1 MARRIII
8 KRMIIMLIIVGV
20 LFGGIFGFKVVQAR
34 MMKKYMKFQMP
45 PATVT
50 AIKAEMLPWQPQ
62 LKAVGSLR
70 AVRGVDVT
78 SEIAGLVREIDF
90 KSGETVD
97 AGQILVRLN
106 ADADIAQLH
115 ALQAAADLANTTY
128 ERDKKQFEIQAV
140 SQATLDAEAA
150 DLRSKQ
156 ALVAQQ
162 QALVEKKTIK
172 APFGGKLG
180 ISTVNPGQYVNP
192 GDKVVTLQE
201 LNPLYVDFYLPE
213 QELSRTALGQTVI
226 VRTDTYGD
234 RTFNGR
240 ITVINPKV
248 DPDTRNFQVEAV
260 IPNPRRELLP
270 GMYTTVE
277 VRAGK
282 PLQYITVPQTAVT
295 YNPYGDTVY
304 IIQEKGKGPDGKP
317 LLAVRQTFITVGPTR
332 GDQVAILS
340 GVKEGDTVVTSGQLK
355 LRNGSAVVINNAV
368 QPSNEEA
375 PKPENQ

>member
-1 MARRIII
+1 MAK
-8 KRMIIMLIIVGV
+8 KRMIVMLIIVGV
-20 LFGGIFGFKVVQAR
+20 LFGGLFGYKFVQAR
-34 MMKKYMKFQMP
+34 MMKKYMKFQIP
-45 PATVT
+45 PAAVT
-50 AIKAEMLPWQPQ
+50 AMKAELQPWQPQ
-62 LKAVGSLR
+62 IKAVGSLR

-78 SEIAGLVREIDF
+78 SEIAGLVRSLEF
-90 KSGETVD
+90 KSGQTVAAD
-97 AGQILVRLN
+97 QVLVRLN

-115 ALQAAADLANTTY
+115 ALEAAAELAKTTY
-128 ERDKKQFEIQAV
+128 ERDKKQFEVEAV

-156 ALVAQQ
+156 AQVAQQ
-162 QALVEKKTIK
+162 QALVDKKTIK
-172 APFGGKLG
+172 APFSGKLG
-180 ISTVNPGQYVNP
+180 ISTANLGQYVNP
-192 GDKVVTLQE
+192 GDKIVTLQE
-201 LNPLYVDFYLPE
+201 LDPLYVDFYLPE
-213 QELSRTALGQTVI
+213 QELSRTALGQAVV
-226 VRTDTYGD
+226 VRSDTYGD

-240 ITVINPKV
+240 IAVINPKV

-282 PLQYITVPQTAVT
+282 PQQYITVPQTAVT

-304 IIQEKGKGPDGKP
+304 IIEEKGKGPDGKP
-317 LLAVRQTFITVGPTR
+317 LLTVRQTFITVGPTR

-340 GVKEGDTVVTSGQLK
+340 GVKEGDAVVTSGQLK

>member
-1 MARRIII
+1 MARRILI
-8 KRMIIMLIIVGV
+8 KRMIIMLIILGV

-50 AIKAEMLPWQPQ
+50 VIKAEMLPWQPQ

-78 SEIAGLVREIDF
+78 SEIAGLVRGLDF
-90 KSGETVD
+90 KSGETVE
-97 AGQILVRLN
+97 AGQVLVRLN

-162 QALVEKKTIK
+162 KALVDKKTIK
-172 APFGGKLG
+172 APFSGKLG

-192 GDKVVTLQE
+192 GDKIVTLQE

-213 QELSRTALGQTVI
+213 QELSRTAQGQAI
-226 VRTDTYGD
+226 VVRSDTYGD

-277 VRAGK
+277 VQAGQ
-282 PLQYITVPQTAVT
+282 PQQYITVPQTAVT

-332 GDQVAILS
+332 GDQVAVLS

>member
-1 MARRIII
+1 MANRVTI
-8 KRMIIMLIIVGV
+8 KRMIIMLIVIGV

-45 PATVT
+45 PASVT
-50 AIKAEMLPWQPQ
+50 AIKAEMQPWQPQ

-78 SEIAGLVREIDF
+78 SEIAGLVRELDF
-90 KSGETVD
+90 KSGETVA
-97 AGQILVRLN
+97 AGQVLVQLN

-115 ALQAAADLANTTY
+115 ALQAAADLAKTTY

-150 DLRSKQ
+150 DLRSKF
-156 ALVAQQ
+156 AVVAQQ
-162 QALVEKKTIK
+162 QAVVDKKTIK
-172 APFGGKLG
+172 APFSGKLG

-192 GDKVVTLQE
+192 GDKIVTLQE
-201 LNPLYVDFYLPE
+201 LDPLYVDFYLPE
-213 QELSRTALGQTVI
+213 QELSRTARGQTVL
-226 VRTDTYGD
+226 VRSDTYGD

-240 ITVINPKV
+240 IIVINPKV

-260 IPNPRRELLP
+260 ISNPRRELLP

-282 PLQYITVPQTAVT
+282 PQQYITVPQTAVT

-304 IIQEKGKGPDGKP
+304 VVQEKGKGTGGKP
-317 LLAVRQTFITVGPTR
+317 LLSVQQTFITVGPTR
-332 GDQVAILS
+332 GDQVAVLS

-355 LRNGSAVVINNAV
+355 LRNGSAVVINNTV